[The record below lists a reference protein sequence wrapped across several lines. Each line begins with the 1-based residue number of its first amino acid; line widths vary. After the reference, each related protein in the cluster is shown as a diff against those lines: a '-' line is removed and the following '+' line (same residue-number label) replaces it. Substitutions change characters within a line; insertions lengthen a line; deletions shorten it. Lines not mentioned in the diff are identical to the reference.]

1 MIVLDTN
8 VVSELMRTAPD
19 SGVVNCVDSFP
30 ASEVFVTAVTAAELL
45 YGVAR
50 LPDSRRRREL
60 HTMVGGL
67 LAEDFR
73 DRILPFDAV
82 AATHYAELVSARE
95 RLGRPISMADAQIA
109 AICRNWRAVLATRN
123 IDDFV
128 DAGVDTMNPWTAE
141 IH

>member
-82 AATHYAELVSARE
+82 AATHYAELVSA
-95 RLGRPISMADAQIA
+95 GRFS
-109 AICRNWRAVLATRN
+109 
-123 IDDFV
+123 
-128 DAGVDTMNPWTAE
+128 AGSPWPS
-141 IH
+141 